1 MATTLPAARPVAYP
15 RDNALPACTA
25 AKSPITLSQ
34 VTKDS
39 AFAVQA
45 MRPATGR
52 RHRSRASQASYRR
65 PANVAAGQFRPTGRP
80 SAPRRRTPGQLL
92 PKVVELAAGFTA
104 RHSQRTIAITRTD
117 PGAVMQEPGKLGGR
131 KPGHEA
137 IAPRRRAAR
146 QAAAHCN

>member
-1 MATTLPAARPVAYP
+1 TKFADHLVPGDERLRLRRPGNAPGYGPTAPIPRLAGKLPP
-15 RDNALPACTA
+15 
-25 AKSPITLSQ
+25 
-34 VTKDS
+34 
-39 AFAVQA
+39 
-45 MRPATGR
+45 
-52 RHRSRASQASYRR
+52 ASQRGGRSIQADGPPVSTA
-65 PANVAAGQFRPTGRP
+65 PA
-80 SAPRRRTPGQLL
+80 RTPGQLL